1 MGESCD
7 IVIGVSVELNNFQ
20 IEFSKQYLRSI
31 SVSAEDVSMQETE
44 WEYLQIPVQTLVS
57 STHSRY
63 GWIQY
68 WQGPENKAEPPSYIT
83 YLCTTLSSNTKIRQS
98 LIIKKLFIP
107 VCLSL
112 ICSSCILA
120 VNLMGI
126 LYLNNNF
133 PRSFNKYFSVLKSNV
148 ESQDNI
154 HSIVKSLNNFERM
167 IRFWLNKT
175 SEESYENEFDWK
187 RKKLKDFL
195 NQKWPPSFQYNLHI
209 FVINYSVFIK
219 R

>member
-1 MGESCD
+1 MSPCRRQNENIFKSLYKHWCLLLTLGMD
-7 IVIGVSVELNNFQ
+7 GFNIDKVLRI
-20 IEFSKQYLRSI
+20 KQNLHLI
-31 SVSAEDVSMQETE
+31 
-44 WEYLQIPVQTLVS
+44 
-57 STHSRY
+57 
-63 GWIQY
+63 
-68 WQGPENKAEPPSYIT
+68 SYIT

-195 NQKWPPSFQYNLHI
+195 NQK
-209 FVINYSVFIK
+209 
-219 R
+219 

>member
-1 MGESCD
+1 MTIYYYYWADSVKSWQNITQGWIKIMGESCD

-98 LIIKKLFIP
+98 LIIKKFYSS
-107 VCLSL
+107 LSQSYL
-112 ICSSCILA
+112 LQLHLSSQ
-120 VNLMGI
+120 
-126 LYLNNNF
+126 LNG
-133 PRSFNKYFSVLKSNV
+133 YF
-148 ESQDNI
+148 
-154 HSIVKSLNNFERM
+154 
-167 IRFWLNKT
+167 
-175 SEESYENEFDWK
+175 
-187 RKKLKDFL
+187 
-195 NQKWPPSFQYNLHI
+195 
-209 FVINYSVFIK
+209 VFK
-219 R
+219 Q